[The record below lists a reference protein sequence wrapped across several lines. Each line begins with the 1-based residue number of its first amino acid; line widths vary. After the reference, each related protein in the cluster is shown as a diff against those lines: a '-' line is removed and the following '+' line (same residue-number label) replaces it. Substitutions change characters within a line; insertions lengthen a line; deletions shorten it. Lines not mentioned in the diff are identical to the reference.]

1 MAAPMSLTRPML
13 RSPVL
18 RQLAARRLQS
28 TAAEKAST
36 AAEKAA
42 AAAKDTAN
50 KAAQGLSRVTS
61 AAGPAIA
68 GAAKSIGKLGGPAG
82 QAIGFLERTS
92 RPYTHEIRAVE
103 DAPGGQTP
111 LVVYYSKVAL
121 ELGKYVAQNQKMAI
135 PSAATFQT
143 FYQGLWQSIASGSI
157 LRSPQNIINSVRNI
171 SVAQLATG
179 GVIFAETLGFFTVG
193 EIIGRFKLVGYHGEV
208 GSHH

>member
-61 AAGPAIA
+61 AAGPALA

-82 QAIGFLERTS
+82 QAIGFLER
-92 RPYTHEIRAVE
+92 
-103 DAPGGQTP
+103 QTP

-157 LRSPQNIINSVRNI
+157 LRSPQSLINSVRNI

-193 EIIGRFKLVGYHGEV
+193 EIIGRFKLVGYRGEV

>member
-36 AAEKAA
+36 TAEKAA

-82 QAIGFLERTS
+82 QAIAFLERTS
-92 RPYTHEIRAVE
+92 RPYTHAQMRSEQFRIAPRGLE
-103 DAPGGQTP
+103 DRIIATPGP
-111 LVVYYSKVAL
+111 LL
-121 ELGKYVAQNQKMAI
+121 ENLN
-135 PSAATFQT
+135 
-143 FYQGLWQSIASGSI
+143 GS
-157 LRSPQNIINSVRNI
+157 
-171 SVAQLATG
+171 
-179 GVIFAETLGFFTVG
+179 
-193 EIIGRFKLVGYHGEV
+193 
-208 GSHH
+208 